1 MGSFLIMKSNRP
13 TGLFL
18 LIVPPL
24 IFLIYIYLLF
34 ASDYDLLLIKLSI
47 VGTVGIIVSVFVWIG
62 YTMISASS
70 QNEITDDK
78 I

>member
-1 MGSFLIMKSNRP
+1 M
-13 TGLFL
+13 
-18 LIVPPL
+18 VPPL

-34 ASDYDLLLIKLSI
+34 ASSLDLILIKLTI

-62 YTMISASS
+62 YTMISTSNP
-70 QNEITDDK
+70 NEITDDN

>member
-1 MGSFLIMKSNRP
+1 MKSNKP

-18 LIVPPL
+18 LIGPPA

-47 VGTVGIIVSVFVWIG
+47 VGTVGIIISVFVWIG
-62 YTMISASS
+62 YTMISASIN
-70 QNEITDDK
+70 NEITDDK